1 MKRFSDILC
10 VVEPEH
16 AAQPALERAVS
27 LAESNQAALT
37 VISVVPRVTAGIG
50 MPEGGPISKELQT
63 TLVDVE
69 TGRVKALLAPYRD
82 RLAIRARVLTGTP
95 FLEVIRTVLRNG
107 HDLVI
112 KVPERQD
119 WLDRL
124 FGSDDMHLMRKCPCP
139 VWMIKPR
146 APHTYRRIL
155 AAIDFDEMGSEDLP
169 GQSDLNRQIVD
180 MAGSHA
186 LADFAELHVVHVWD
200 AVGENLM
207 RHGAFAR
214 VPEDEVL
221 AYVENV
227 RGEHEDRLDDL
238 LEELLSPSEADALHY
253 LEPTKHLVKGWARE
267 EIPRLAH
274 EIEADLVVMGTVAR
288 SGIPGLF
295 MGNTAE
301 TILNR
306 IDCSVM
312 AIKPPGFRTPVT
324 LDG

>member
-1 MKRFSDILC
+1 
-10 VVEPEH
+10 
-16 AAQPALERAVS
+16 
-27 LAESNQAALT
+27 
-37 VISVVPRVTAGIG
+37 
-50 MPEGGPISKELQT
+50 
-63 TLVDVE
+63 
-69 TGRVKALLAPYRD
+69 
-82 RLAIRARVLTGTP
+82 
-95 FLEVIRTVLRNG
+95 
-107 HDLVI
+107 
-112 KVPERQD
+112 
-119 WLDRL
+119 
-124 FGSDDMHLMRKCPCP
+124 
-139 VWMIKPR
+139 
-146 APHTYRRIL
+146 
-155 AAIDFDEMGSEDLP
+155 
-169 GQSDLNRQIVD
+169 
-180 MAGSHA
+180 
-186 LADFAELHVVHVWD
+186 